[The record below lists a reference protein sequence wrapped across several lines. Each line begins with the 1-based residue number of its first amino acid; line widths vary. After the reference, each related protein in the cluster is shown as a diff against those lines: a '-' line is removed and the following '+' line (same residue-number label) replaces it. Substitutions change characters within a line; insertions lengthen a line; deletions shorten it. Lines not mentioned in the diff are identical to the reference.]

1 MILLTSILASFSV
14 VFKSNSYHNGYGTLI
29 EMVDKNCPFFISFL
43 MNFRYHNTMK
53 KYLPCVLGLQDSF
66 MKARD
71 SLDMVFT
78 CSFNEQ
84 KMHIT
89 YL

>member
-14 VFKSNSYHNGYGTLI
+14 VLKVTHTIMVMALRLRWWIKIASYH
-29 EMVDKNCPFFISFL
+29 ISFL

-53 KYLPCVLGLQDSF
+53 KYLPCVIGLQDSF

-78 CSFNEQ
+78 CCFNEQ

>member
-29 EMVDKNCPFFISFL
+29 EMVDKIASYISFL
-43 MNFRYHNTMK
+43 MNFRCHNTMK

-78 CSFNEQ
+78 CSFNER

>member
-29 EMVDKNCPFFISFL
+29 EMVDKIASYISFL